1 MMAEQTTESPE
12 TSSYPRTEAQWV
24 LHAVE
29 QAQDQNRRYYDK
41 QFELIESRLKQLLEK
56 VESTNDLVNQVK
68 GGLSTL
74 RITLAVAGLLLTA
87 AFFAFRVWG
96 LTISVGGG

>member
-1 MMAEQTTESPE
+1 MMAEQTTQSPE
-12 TSSYPRTEAQWV
+12 TSSNPRTEAQWV

-56 VESTNDLVNQVK
+56 VESTK
-68 GGLSTL
+68 RLSE
-74 RITLAVAGLLLTA
+74 
-87 AFFAFRVWG
+87 
-96 LTISVGGG
+96 SS